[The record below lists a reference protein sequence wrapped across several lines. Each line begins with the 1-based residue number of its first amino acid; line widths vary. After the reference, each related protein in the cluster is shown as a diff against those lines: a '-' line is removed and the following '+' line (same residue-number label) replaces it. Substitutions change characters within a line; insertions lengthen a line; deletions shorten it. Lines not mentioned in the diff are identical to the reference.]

1 MNPTTQS
8 STTSTHPA
16 RQQRILRLPEVKAK
30 TGFGRSTIYALMA
43 NGEFPRSIRIG
54 ARAVGWLESDI
65 DQWIE
70 TRRIGAAYG
79 RLGGELDERN
89 GHQTN
94 QSNRLFMMACA
105 RLTV

>member
-1 MNPTTQS
+1 MEKIETMNPTTQS
-8 STTSTHPA
+8 PTNTVHPA

-30 TGFGRSTIYALMA
+30 TGFGRSTIYAPVYKKRGA
-43 NGEFPRSIRIG
+43 SGEFLRSIRIG

-79 RLGGELDERN
+79 RG
-89 GHQTN
+89 
-94 QSNRLFMMACA
+94 
-105 RLTV
+105 

>member
-8 STTSTHPA
+8 PTNSVHPA
-16 RQQRILRLPEVKAK
+16 RQQRISRLPEVKAK
-30 TGFGRSTIYALMA
+30 TGFGRSTIYAPIYIQREA

-79 RLGGELDERN
+79 RG
-89 GHQTN
+89 
-94 QSNRLFMMACA
+94 
-105 RLTV
+105 